1 MDHSRN
7 HTHSPDVYCPVNA
20 ALSLLSERWTLHLVR
35 SLLGGARRFNEIAR
49 EIGLNPVTLRERLR
63 ALEEEEVVTRTVI
76 SVMPPHV
83 EYALTP
89 KGQALHGIFEALAEW
104 SLTWMKPKGAEI
116 IDAPED
122 DAADLLPGE
131 SLGDPPAPILGSRK

>member
-1 MDHSRN
+1 MDHPAQHSTN
-7 HTHSPDVYCPVNA
+7 HPHDSAVFCPVNA
-20 ALSLLSERWTLHLVR
+20 ALGLLNERWTLHLVL

-63 ALEEEEVVTRTVI
+63 ALEDEKVVTRTVV
-76 SVMPPHV
+76 SLMPPHV

-89 KGQALHGIFEALAEW
+89 KGQALHDVFEALAEW
-104 SLTWMKPKGAEI
+104 GRTWMQPKGAEI
-116 IDAPED
+116 VDAPED

-131 SLGDPPAPILGSRK
+131 ALGVS

>member
-1 MDHSRN
+1 MDHP
-7 HTHSPDVYCPVNA
+7 THHSAQHPHDSAVFCPVNA
-20 ALSLLSERWTLHLVR
+20 ALTLLSERWTLHLVR
-35 SLLGGARRFNEIAR
+35 SLLSGARRFNEIAR

-63 ALEEEEVVTRTVI
+63 ALEEEGVVTRTVV

-104 SLTWMKPKGAEI
+104 SLTWMKPKGAEM
-116 IDAPED
+116 IDTPED

-131 SLGDPPAPILGSRK
+131 ALGAS